1 MLPTRMRRS
10 ILAAVFTFAFTAT
23 ASAFT
28 GPEAQ
33 SAFVERRGFL
43 EVDTR
48 CHLLAAGPR
57 NALEAGAQQARG
69 ALLRSG
75 WTRAR
80 VDELEQATLRAA
92 RSRACNDPRNETAA
106 TQARAGFATWSRTNV
121 MTFPGAERS
130 WTARRYAD
138 PMGWRLRQDISAPSA
153 VFGVREREGVQR
165 LTLMLPLAA
174 TEAAPS
180 AVQILVRDRA
190 RAGVDVLELRGR
202 TARGLAVGAPA
213 ANNAQGFFA
222 SARSVETIERQ
233 RYAVIEFPD
242 TAFEALLALDP
253 REAAQLRIER
263 GRAVENI
270 LVEVGDIA
278 VARTFLTLRPEV

>member
-1 MLPTRMRRS
+1 MRRS
-10 ILAAVFTFAFTAT
+10 ILTALFTFAFIAT
-23 ASAFT
+23 ASAYT

-57 NALEAGAQQARG
+57 AALEAGAQQARG

-92 RSRACNDPRNETAA
+92 RSRACDDPRNETAA
-106 TQARAGFATWSRTNV
+106 TQARAGFATWSRTNA
-121 MTFPGAERS
+121 MTFPGVERA
-130 WTARRYAD
+130 WVARRYVD
-138 PMGWRLRQDISAPSA
+138 PMGWRLRQDINTPSA
-153 VFGVREREGVQR
+153 MFGVREREGVQR

-174 TEAAPS
+174 AQSAPS
-180 AVQILVRDRA
+180 AVQILVRDRG

-202 TARGLAVGAPA
+202 TARGLAAGAPA

-222 SARSVETIERQ
+222 SARSIETIEEQ

-242 TAFEALLALDP
+242 TAFQALLALDP
-253 REAAQLRIER
+253 REAAQVRIER

-270 LVEVGDIA
+270 LIEVGDIA

>member
-1 MLPTRMRRS
+1 MRQT
-10 ILAAVFTFAFTAT
+10 ILAALFTFAFTAT
-23 ASAFT
+23 ASAYT

-57 NALEAGAQQARG
+57 TALEAGALQARG

-92 RSRACNDPRNETAA
+92 RSRACSDPRNEAA
-106 TQARAGFATWSRTNV
+106 AVQARAGFATWSRTNA

-130 WTARRYAD
+130 WVARRYVD

-202 TARGLAVGAPA
+202 TARGLAAGAPA

-233 RYAVIEFPD
+233 RYAIIEFPD
-242 TAFEALLALDP
+242 TAFQALLALDP

-263 GRAVENI
+263 GRAAENI

>member
-1 MLPTRMRRS
+1 MIPARMRRS

-48 CHLLAAGPR
+48 CRLLAAGPR
-57 NALEAGAQQARG
+57 AALEAGALQARG

-80 VDELEQATLRAA
+80 VDELEQATLRSA

-106 TQARAGFATWSRTNV
+106 TQARAGFATWSRTNS
-121 MTFPGAERS
+121 MIFPGAERS
-130 WTARRYAD
+130 WTARRYVD
-138 PMGWRLRQDISAPSA
+138 PMGWRLRQDISTAA

-174 TEAAPS
+174 NEIAPS
-180 AVQILVRDRA
+180 AVQILVRDRT
-190 RAGVDVLELRGR
+190 RTGVDVLELRGR
-202 TARGLAVGAPA
+202 TARGLAAGAPA

-242 TAFEALLALDP
+242 TAFQALLALDP

-270 LVEVGDIA
+270 LIEVGDIA